1 MHTLSSLKNG
11 NQVTVIIKIMHK
23 PLTIII
29 SYIHSILI
37 RIFPPNKNIPR
48 AGNIYVETLGLLGL
62 FLYLANI
69 NLQSDLF
76 STGEILLGVSF
87 LLAWKQLRIL
97 LSQPIFW
104 LMLLWVLAVTASAI
118 SGIHRFPFVDSLEQL
133 DEARKMA
140 LYALLVPIGWW
151 IGPNLTSIRNALL
164 ITCLGFVIAALPWIL
179 DWNTLGPMLEGKRPG
194 RDILGFWTIQY
205 ATWAGLLLLAVAFM
219 GKELL
224 PEPLRYQ
231 KGLFLGYTLL
241 IIISICLVLGV
252 YVTLSRMI
260 WISLFLSIPFG
271 IILYIITSPRTKQ
284 RLFNLTSI
292 IAILLMILVL
302 GFAQLDKIS
311 ERFSRDSETI
321 ENIMKG
327 DWEEIEKRGLGT
339 RIHQYRWALNT
350 DEFISIFG
358 WGPMATEIISD
369 HERLRNAY
377 NYPELRNH
385 PHLHNDL
392 LEILL
397 RTGIFGTTI
406 IALTISYMI
415 KGLLTGLKLKNFP
428 HFLFVFLITA
438 MFYFFLTGLTNF
450 SFRIQSIVPVLG
462 GITFATILLLPIKY
476 DRCIQ

>member
-1 MHTLSSLKNG
+1 
-11 NQVTVIIKIMHK
+11 MHK

-224 PEPLRYQ
+224 PDIL
-231 KGLFLGYTLL
+231 KGKRRIFLGYAIL
-241 IIISICLVLGV
+241 IILVVCLTLGV
-252 YVTLSRMI
+252 YVSLSRTV
-260 WISLFLSIPFG
+260 WIAIFLSFPFG
-271 IILYIITSPRTKQ
+271 FILYMITSPHKKEIYYRVASTAVLFFLILTTIGVSQFDQIKDRFLAESTTMNKVVQGEWDQIERTP
-284 RLFNLTSI
+284 
-292 IAILLMILVL
+292 L
-302 GFAQLDKIS
+302 GK
-311 ERFSRDSETI
+311 
-321 ENIMKG
+321 
-327 DWEEIEKRGLGT
+327 
-339 RIHQYRWALNT
+339 RIHLYRWAISQDN
-350 DEFISIFG
+350 FITFFG
-358 WGPMATEIISD
+358 WGPIAAETISED
-369 HERLRNAY
+369 E
-377 NYPELRNH
+377 ELRMIYNWPPKQHH

-392 LEILL
+392 LELL
-397 RTGIFGTTI
+397 FRTGILGTLVMS
-406 IALTISYMI
+406 LTLFYFI
-415 KGLLTGLKLKNFP
+415 KGVTTNFGQKITP
-428 HFLFVFLITA
+428 QSLFVFLLTGI
-438 MFYFFLTGLTNF
+438 FFLIVTGLT
-450 SFRIQSIVPVLG
+450 
-462 GITFATILLLPIKY
+462 TFALRIHTLVGSFGGLMFASLLLSHQLKKANKQLNSHSSPET
-476 DRCIQ
+476 